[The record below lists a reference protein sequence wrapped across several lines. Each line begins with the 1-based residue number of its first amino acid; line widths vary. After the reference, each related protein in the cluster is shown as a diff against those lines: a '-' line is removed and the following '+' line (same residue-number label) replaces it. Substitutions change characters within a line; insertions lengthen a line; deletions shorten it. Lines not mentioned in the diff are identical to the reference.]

1 MASGSACVRAAAA
14 DSGHSVDRLVRV
26 GYYELEKT
34 IGKGNFAVVKLAT
47 HVVTNTKVAIKII
60 DKTKLD
66 EENLKKIFREIQ
78 IMSKLRHPHIIRL
91 YQVMETEKMIYLV
104 TEYASGGE
112 IFDFLV
118 NHGKMAEPEARR
130 IFHQI
135 VAAVHYLHENHVVH
149 RDLKAENLLLDK
161 NNDIKLADFGF
172 SNHFH
177 PGQMLTTWCGSPP
190 YAAPELFE
198 GKQYNGPKADIWS
211 LGVVLYVLVCG
222 ALPFDGDTLQNL
234 KARVIDGK
242 VRIPYFMSSDCELLI
257 LNMLSVDPERRLSIP
272 QILEHKWMVQGGP
285 DPWRDR
291 LLLTTEW
298 AWQMAVDECQKPL
311 NSLVIEH
318 MLQLPGLTSDLIIQ
332 SVKQKNFDHISA
344 IYHLLVD
351 KLDRQQHQLLMRQQ
365 TSLSSLSAAIS
376 PQPQPQ
382 RKASITTGIVDRSPA
397 SEDDSSGGSPLVSMP
412 QIPASLLL
420 NDSQLLEKFTDI
432 AEADPAN
439 IANIQTQSVNHG
451 DKYLAVRRHTVGPG
465 DTAHEHVLEAHLKLG
480 GMENICPPT
489 LSMLPNTNLPQNL
502 PLVQNQ
508 SPQNFSIKDQH
519 LLKPPS
525 VMGAFGN
532 FGRRA
537 SDGGANLQIF
547 FQRQVE
553 GAWSQPG
560 SQEQLPHPL
569 QPGSPTVAQR
579 SQPLPAHNGAQGEP
593 SDMQGPIGSGDDS
606 PDLYAVARY
615 LQVRGNSKRHTVNIP
630 LDEDSQES
638 QRKSRV
644 RRTGLSTVA
653 ERPPEIS
660 REVIMEVEARMKRQ
674 YTVPNTML
682 PPQIPAT
689 RVKSFPRTKWSGLA
703 TVQEANRRESF
714 KEVNTLHLPLERY
727 SPVRRASEGCASSL
741 QYHRAT
747 PSPGTSSCS
756 PQPGLDASVKALQLE
771 CHQLQ
776 KNSGLAD
783 SQSLAELQLL
793 HSRHIAQMALSSPP
807 SLSPSSP
814 SPGASVPTSP
824 SHHAY
829 NQSSDNNAYITQ
841 TLQRLQLQ
849 QQQQPRGASPGIP
862 EDPSVTILSP
872 RVVALCS
879 SPQHHRSSPPPP
891 GLSCINED
899 AMEHSPSLFLSSR
912 PENKVLCNPQISITD
927 ELGETIAGSEQS
939 TPEAVGFCE
948 FASILPSVLG
958 SCDPLRPS
966 ITRGI
971 GKVQPAVVV
980 SNSDS
985 SNNNNCKQRHRQEV
999 FAKAER
1005 HSFPPPNSPS
1015 RLRHTDSDD
1024 LQPMVELQKTSSGSF
1039 EVTLSEAWSQT
1050 CVNDILQ
1057 GIREQLV
1064 ARGSVVGETPDRCGL
1079 ALQGPGGV
1087 QVELTVSAGAESRG
1101 LRVRRISGDQLEYNQ
1116 LCHELFACIRV

>member
-1 MASGSACVRAAAA
+1 MASGSGSGRPGAA
-14 DSGHSVDRLVRV
+14 DSSHSVDRLVRV

-104 TEYASGGE
+104 TEFASGGE

-149 RDLKAENLLLDK
+149 RDLKAENLLLDLR
-161 NNDIKLADFGF
+161 NDIKLADFGF

-198 GKQYNGPKADIWS
+198 GKQYDGPKADIWS

-242 VRIPYFMSSDCELLI
+242 VRIPYFMSSDCELLV
-257 LNMLSVDPERRLSIP
+257 LNMLSVDPERRLSLP
-272 QILEHKWMVQGGP
+272 QILEHKWMIQGIH

-291 LLLTTEW
+291 LLLTSEW
-298 AWQMAVDECQKPL
+298 AWQMAVVDSQDPL
-311 NSLVIEH
+311 NSLVVEH

-351 KLDRQQHQLLMRQQ
+351 KLEKQQRHHLMHQQ
-365 TSLSSLSAAIS
+365 TSLSSIS
-376 PQPQPQ
+376 TPVAPQPQ
-382 RKASITTGIVDRSPA
+382 RKASITTGVVDRSPA

-412 QIPASLLL
+412 HIPTSLLL

-432 AEADPAN
+432 AEVDPATA
-439 IANIQTQSVNHG
+439 ANIQTQSANQG

-465 DTAHEHVLEAHLKLG
+465 DTVHEHVLEAHLKLG
-480 GMENICPPT
+480 AIDNICAPT

-508 SPQNFSIKDQH
+508 PPQNFSIKDQH

-569 QPGSPTVAQR
+569 QPGSPTVSQR
-579 SQPLPAHNGAQGEP
+579 SQPLPSHNGAQVEP
-593 SDMQGPIGSGDDS
+593 SDLSAPIGSGEDS
-606 PDLYAVARY
+606 PDMYAVARY

-630 LDEDSQES
+630 LDEDAQES

-689 RVKSFPRTKWSGLA
+689 RVKSYPRTKWSGLA
-703 TVQEANRRESF
+703 TVQETNRRDSF

-727 SPVRRASEGCASSL
+727 SPVRRASEGCTSSL

-747 PSPGTSSCS
+747 SSPGTSCS
-756 PQPGLDASVKALQLE
+756 PQPCLDASVKALQLE
-771 CHQLQ
+771 CYQLQ

-783 SQSLAELQLL
+783 SQSHAEQQML
-793 HSRHIAQMALSSPP
+793 HLKHIADKMALSSPP

-829 NQSSDNNAYITQ
+829 SQSSDNNAYITQ

-849 QQQQPRGASPGIP
+849 QQQQPRGASPG
-862 EDPSVTILSP
+862 
-872 RVVALCS
+872 
-879 SPQHHRSSPPPP
+879 
-891 GLSCINED
+891 
-899 AMEHSPSLFLSSR
+899 SR
-912 PENKVLCNPQISITD
+912 PLNKILCNPQISITD
-927 ELGETIAGSEQS
+927 ELGETIPGSDTS
-939 TPEAVGFCE
+939 TPEAVGYTE
-948 FASILPSVLG
+948 FSTILPSVLS
-958 SCDPLRPS
+958 SCDPHRPS

-971 GKVQPAVVV
+971 GKVQQPQL

-985 SNNNNCKQRHRQEV
+985 SNNNSNVFNNMHHKNHQDARYRQEA
-999 FAKAER
+999 FAKTDSLR
-1005 HSFPPPNSPS
+1005 HSFPPPNSPAQ
-1015 RLRHTDSDD
+1015 LYHTGSDD
-1024 LQPMVELQKTSSGSF
+1024 LNTFSHTSPIDHPMVELQKTSSGSF
-1039 EVTLSEAWSQT
+1039 EVTLSEIWSQA
-1050 CVNDILQ
+1050 CVNDILK
-1057 GIREQLV
+1057 GIRDQLV
-1064 ARGSVVGETPDRCGL
+1064 ARGSVVGETPDRSGL

-1087 QVELTVSAGAESRG
+1087 QVELTVSGEADSRG
-1101 LRVRRISGDQLEYNQ
+1101 LRVRRISGDQLQYNQ